1 MTEAFP
7 GHMPKSSD
15 AVSTQPGEPLPSSSA
30 RFGAFT
36 DAVVAIAMTLLIL
49 PLTEAIPEASTKHL
63 GTVVFLHEHQL
74 QLLSFALSFVLIG
87 MFWLLHHRI
96 FRADTPHSFAMSAV
110 NFGWMFTIVFLPV
123 PTAMVGALD
132 PDRPQFALYIGTML
146 VSSLL
151 LLWLCALQLRAR
163 RKAELITPNQTILA
177 TPLALCIL
185 YAVALAAAMLFPHVG
200 YFSLVV
206 MWLTWPLRLLLVRFV
221 HD

>member
-1 MTEAFP
+1 M
-7 GHMPKSSD
+7 
-15 AVSTQPGEPLPSSSA
+15 
-30 RFGAFT
+30 
-36 DAVVAIAMTLLIL
+36 
-49 PLTEAIPEASTKHL
+49 
-63 GTVVFLHEHQL
+63 VFLHEHQL

-163 RKAELITPNQTILA
+163 RKAELITPNQTILWPPPLPCASSMPSRWLPRCSFRTSA
-177 TPLALCIL
+177 T
-185 YAVALAAAMLFPHVG
+185 
-200 YFSLVV
+200 SR
-206 MWLTWPLRLLLVRFV
+206 WS
-221 HD
+221 